1 MSPMALRRQVGQLAF
16 LGFQGS
22 QIPPEV
28 RSIAHEFAVGGVILF
43 ARNVE
48 CPEQIAELA
57 FEAQRLVPDMPV
69 WVGVDQEGG
78 RVARLRRPFTEW
90 PSMAALGRSG
100 DRILARRFAEAL
112 GRELGAVGVS
122 IDFAPVLDVLTNAHN
137 PAIGDRALGSDAG
150 AVADLGAEIIDAL
163 QAAGVA
169 ACGKHFPGH
178 GDTSVDSH
186 HDLPV
191 VDHAPDRLDAIEYVP
206 FRRAIDAGVAAIMV
220 AHVLVPAYDEERPAS
235 VSPRIVSGV
244 LRQELSFDNLIVTDD
259 LSMKGCSARWA
270 PPAAALMAVAAG
282 ADAVLLCEPNHD
294 QQAQALE
301 DLVHAIEDGTLSYQ
315 QVEASVAR
323 HQRLKSRF
331 LDSDDR
337 GLRPSSRWR
346 QVVGCEAH
354 AAIAAEMARY
364 A

>member
-16 LGFQGS
+16 LGFEGS

-48 CPEQIAELA
+48 SPEQIAELT
-57 FEAQRLVPDMPV
+57 FEAQRLVPDTPV

-90 PSMAALGRSG
+90 SPMAALGRSG
-100 DRILARRFAEAL
+100 DRLLARRFAEAL
-112 GRELGAVGVS
+112 GRELRAVGVS
-122 IDFAPVLDVLTNAHN
+122 IDFAPVLDVLTNSHN

-150 AVADLGAEIIDAL
+150 AVADLGAKIIDAL
-163 QAAGVA
+163 QAEGVA

-220 AHVLVPAYDEERPAS
+220 AHVLVPAYDEVRPAS
-235 VSPRIVSGV
+235 LSPRIVRGV

-270 PPAAALMAVAAG
+270 PPAAAVMAVAAG

-294 QQAQALE
+294 QQAEALE
-301 DLVHAIEDGTLSYQ
+301 GLVYAIEDGTLSYQ

-354 AAIAAEMARY
+354 AAIAAEMARH